1 MDEENSLVQKI
12 EELDSDQAEI
22 IDGLIG
28 KKIWN
33 IEIIEDQQDSAIKIQ
48 FSEDETDYILIYGQ
62 NMDMYVLS
70 AKPKVTHW
78 KMTHTIALC
87 CTISR

>member
-1 MDEENSLVQKI
+1 MDEEDSLVQRI
-12 EELDSDQAEI
+12 AELDSEQAKV

-33 IEIIEDQQDSAIKIQ
+33 IEILEDHQDSAIKIQ

-70 AKPKVTHW
+70 AKPKVTH
-78 KMTHTIALC
+78 
-87 CTISR
+87 

>member
-1 MDEENSLVQKI
+1 MDKEDSLVQRI

-33 IEIIEDQQDSAIKIQ
+33 IEIIEDDRDSAIKIQ
-48 FSEDETDYILIYGQ
+48 FSEQEGDYILIYGQ

-70 AKPKVTHW
+70 PKPDVTH
-78 KMTHTIALC
+78 
-87 CTISR
+87 

>member
-1 MDEENSLVQKI
+1 MDEEDSLVQRI
-12 EELDSDQAEI
+12 EELDSEQAKV

-33 IEIIEDQQDSAIKIQ
+33 IEILEDHQDSAIKIQ

-70 AKPKVTHW
+70 AKPGVTH
-78 KMTHTIALC
+78 
-87 CTISR
+87 